1 MNNTLIY
8 SKALNFMDSITQ
20 ALLGSAVAATVAPK
34 GYRKRAIL
42 TGAVLGTL
50 PDLDVLLS
58 YPTDVEEFTY
68 HRGFSHSLF
77 VLPIFALFLLPLLRR
92 FYRSM
97 SWRRLYVLIMLAL
110 VTHPLLD
117 AMTAY
122 GTQLLY
128 PMTVTPTFVASVFII
143 DPLYTLWLLL
153 GVGFYLFSSRW
164 RWLNTAGLIISTL
177 YLGLGFGLQQLA
189 KAELVKAHPNTVSSE
204 WFVGAATASPLC
216 WRGVYKNENDYIE
229 AAFNLLNP
237 SEMAVR
243 RYAILP
249 PSAYPQSTAL
259 MRLQWFNPNTVLRP
273 RGQQL
278 ISSDLR
284 MGEFGYYPFEF
295 IIAPEQD
302 SGKQLPMFGKTPWQ
316 ADNANTAAQDYARRN
331 SNPNFA
337 QRKWSQ
343 FLRCLGGGM

>member
-1 MNNTLIY
+1 
-8 SKALNFMDSITQ
+8 MDSISQ
-20 ALLGSAVAATVAPK
+20 ALLGAGVAAAIAPK

-50 PDLDVLLS
+50 PDLDVLLQ
-58 YPTDVEEFTY
+58 YPTDVESFTY

-77 VLPIFALFLLPLLRR
+77 ILPVFSVFLLPLLRR
-92 FYRSM
+92 FYGSM
-97 SWRRLYVLIMLAL
+97 SWIRLYLLIMLAL

-122 GTQLLY
+122 GTQLFY
-128 PMTVTPTFVASVFII
+128 PLAVTPTFVASIFII

-153 GVGFYLFSSRW
+153 GVGCYLFSSHW
-164 RWLNTAGLIISTL
+164 RWLNMAGLIISTL

-189 KAELVKAHPNTVSSE
+189 RVELVKAHPDTVASE
-204 WFVGAATASPLC
+204 WFVGTATASPLC
-216 WRGVYKNENDYIE
+216 WRGVYRNDSNYIE
-229 AAFNLLNP
+229 AAFNLFNP
-237 SEMAVR
+237 AEMAVQ

-249 PSAYPQSTAL
+249 QSAYPQSAVL
-259 MRLQWFNPNTVLRP
+259 KRLQWFNPDTILRQ

-284 MGEFGYYPFEF
+284 MGEFGNHLFEF
-295 IIAPEQD
+295 IIVPSQD
-302 SGKQLPMFGKTPWQ
+302 SGKQLPMFDKHLWQ
-316 ADNANTAAQDYARRN
+316 ADYSNAAAQRYTKRN

-337 QRKWSQ
+337 KRKWSQ
-343 FLRCLGGGM
+343 FLRCLDGGV